1 MMTSQRFCVCISQT
15 SSLPLVDPPPNR
27 APPHHYTN
35 NMSSIAVQSLLQV
48 QQATPPAS
56 TSPPLS
62 FPTASTIT
70 LEAKPRSDS
79 LKVGVA
85 SQNNVCVIQNPY
97 CPCSSSISR

>member
-1 MMTSQRFCVCISQT
+1 M
-15 SSLPLVDPPPNR
+15 VDPPPNR

-35 NMSSIAVQSLLQV
+35 NMSSIAVHSLLQV

-70 LEAKPRSDS
+70 LEAKPHPDS
-79 LKVGVA
+79 LKVGVVLL
-85 SQNNVCVIQNPY
+85 NNACLFRNP
-97 CPCSSSISR
+97 PLMSL